1 MPTLAPIFA
10 NNDFAL
16 KAKLKDIDE
25 VTGIVSPLLTGTVTA
40 FLATSSLPTATAA
53 DPTLSVTATTQGGGI
68 RLVFFDATILLP
80 SLLDGLFAATPPY
93 CIIVYPSGI
102 RAVVACAYQASRT
115 ADVSA

>member
-68 RLVFFDATILLP
+68 WNILFDSLTL
-80 SLLDGLFAATPPY
+80 SSTLLDSLFASTPPY
-93 CIIVYPSGI
+93 CIIVYLGGI
-102 RAVVACAYQASRT
+102 RVAVECSYQASRVV
-115 ADVSA
+115 DVSA

>member
-40 FLATSSLPTATAA
+40 FLAMMQYGGGPDAVRDRHHAGRRDMEHSLRFA
-53 DPTLSVTATTQGGGI
+53 DPFLDAPRQPVRLDAAVLHHRLSRRDSRRSGV
-68 RLVFFDATILLP
+68 LLP
-80 SLLDGLFAATPPY
+80 GVTR
-93 CIIVYPSGI
+93 SG
-102 RAVVACAYQASRT
+102 RVGVRG
-115 ADVSA
+115 